1 MKMTPEDY
9 KILPFDYNSYY
20 QDTSIRLT
28 KNQIMVGSSFL
39 SYGKECPEKIVED
52 GITYYFN
59 GIDVMPSCLV
69 GHYFSVAIYDS
80 SIESKCE
87 WS

>member
-9 KILPFDYNSYY
+9 KILPFDQDSYY
-20 QDTSIRLT
+20 SDTSIRLT
-28 KNQIMVGSSFL
+28 KNQIMVGSGFL
-39 SYGKECPEKIVED
+39 SYCKEWPEKIVEN
-52 GITYYFN
+52 GVTYYFN
-59 GIDVMPSCLV
+59 GKEPMPSCLV

-80 SIESKCE
+80 SIKQKCE